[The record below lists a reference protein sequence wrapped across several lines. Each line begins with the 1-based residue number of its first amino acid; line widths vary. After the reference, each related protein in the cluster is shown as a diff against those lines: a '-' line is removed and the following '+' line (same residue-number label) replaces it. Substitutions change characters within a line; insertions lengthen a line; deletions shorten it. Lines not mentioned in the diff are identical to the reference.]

1 MQIKKLENILA
12 NFSNLE
18 ERLNNV
24 SGEDIN
30 EYAKISKEELYSDL
44 KPLVEKSKEFI
55 KLNKEMNDTEELIA
69 GSDLEI
75 KKEAEEEKE
84 RLKKKILDIEKDLNN
99 AYTKRCLG

>member
-30 EYAKISKEELYSDL
+30 EYAKD
-44 KPLVEKSKEFI
+44 F
-55 KLNKEMNDTEELIA
+55 
-69 GSDLEI
+69 
-75 KKEAEEEKE
+75 KKN
-84 RLKKKILDIEKDLNN
+84 IQ
-99 AYTKRCLG
+99 T